1 MNYGTV
7 VRKMDKTLA
16 DYITRTMAKIEL
28 EKQTRLAEPVKNPD
42 QYLVYPEIAEGAD
55 HKVNPFSQ
63 V

>member
-1 MNYGTV
+1 
-7 VRKMDKTLA
+7 MDKTLA